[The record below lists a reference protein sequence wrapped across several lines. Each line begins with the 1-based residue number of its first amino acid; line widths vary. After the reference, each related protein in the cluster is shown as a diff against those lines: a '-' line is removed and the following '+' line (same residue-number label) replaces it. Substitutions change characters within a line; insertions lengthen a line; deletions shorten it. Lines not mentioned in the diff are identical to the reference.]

1 MVMSTEREREIDRL
15 KGLKYNWMN
24 GERERDI
31 GEMDKNIQNHI
42 DRSVCKWGQLSTS

>member
-24 GERERDI
+24 GERDI
-31 GEMDKNIQNHI
+31 GEMDKHIQNHI
-42 DRSVCKWGQLSTS
+42 RLQIGTIIN